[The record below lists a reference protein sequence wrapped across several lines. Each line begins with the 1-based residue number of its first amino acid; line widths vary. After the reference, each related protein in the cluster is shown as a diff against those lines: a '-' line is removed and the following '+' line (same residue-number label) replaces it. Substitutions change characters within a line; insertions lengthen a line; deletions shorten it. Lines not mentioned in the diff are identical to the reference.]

1 MSSFPPYFIY
11 TYICICRDVYT
22 LIYTYRRACTDDSKE
37 IFKTNH
43 TAIGRTVKE
52 TTDDFGSWEADG

>member
-1 MSSFPPYFIY
+1 MY

-52 TTDDFGSWEADG
+52 TTDDFGSWEADGL